1 MSIYGYE
8 QAFGALDKTSPAM
21 RKGIERWFAM
31 YYNGAADDRA
41 DACQRIPY
49 TVVNKLV
56 KAVFGEYQV
65 SSGEVLGKALLA
77 ELKGKERLAM
87 QLALVGGVCYLKP
100 CPVGTGFSVMLIP
113 RDRILIFGR
122 DGHGM
127 PTDVG
132 LVEKS
137 VVGNDYFTLLER
149 RTIDEAGYLT
159 ITNRLYRSR
168 DGRTLGGE
176 VPLKNAP
183 MYSELPERYCFLK
196 PVGSVGLV
204 EMKLPILNCVDGS
217 ADGVAVYAAAEGLI
231 RNIDQN
237 EAQMNGEFSRGE
249 SRVFASKDLLDK
261 DLGLHDHLFV
271 GLDEDPERVGL
282 TVFSPKLREEAYL
295 ARKHEYLRNVESMI
309 GLKRGM
315 LSDANTEDRTAT
327 EIAASMTEYSLT
339 VMEFQVM
346 WQRAVEALFALCRI
360 LAELY
365 TLPEREPGDVRF
377 DWGNG
382 TLYDQEKTWEDYMQM
397 VEKGMLKPE
406 VAIAWR
412 FGLPADREEDLER
425 IRGKYMPG

>member
-31 YYNGAADDRA
+31 HYNGAADDRA

-65 SSGEVLGKALLA
+65 SSGEMLGKALLA

-100 CPVGTGFSVMLIP
+100 CPVGTGFSVTLIP

-159 ITNRLYRSR
+159 ITNRHAHPGSPGGAGQRRQWRHNQCQNYRR
-168 DGRTLGGE
+168 DGEQCANRNRT
-176 VPLKNAP
+176 
-183 MYSELPERYCFLK
+183 
-196 PVGSVGLV
+196 
-204 EMKLPILNCVDGS
+204 
-217 ADGVAVYAAAEGLI
+217 
-231 RNIDQN
+231 
-237 EAQMNGEFSRGE
+237 
-249 SRVFASKDLLDK
+249 
-261 DLGLHDHLFV
+261 
-271 GLDEDPERVGL
+271 
-282 TVFSPKLREEAYL
+282 
-295 ARKHEYLRNVESMI
+295 
-309 GLKRGM
+309 
-315 LSDANTEDRTAT
+315 
-327 EIAASMTEYSLT
+327 
-339 VMEFQVM
+339 
-346 WQRAVEALFALCRI
+346 
-360 LAELY
+360 Y
-365 TLPEREPGDVRF
+365 TGR
-377 DWGNG
+377 
-382 TLYDQEKTWEDYMQM
+382 
-397 VEKGMLKPE
+397 
-406 VAIAWR
+406 
-412 FGLPADREEDLER
+412 LER
-425 IRGKYMPG
+425 HW